1 MLIATA
7 YGSCGVHQMLD
18 VVVLY
23 DTSLSLT
30 TADLDDQISFIYYLG
45 FQLFLHPDHT
55 NIAGIGV
62 DNSSHFGWGLRDYMT
77 TTDLWFGIQSNV
89 TLTGGGSDLS
99 PGMDMAWNNILSS
112 NARYGSTRWLLVL
125 TSTTVMSSTTSLDAM
140 KAAGVKVGFVSTQ
153 PATSYTSLASD
164 SRYIFGGSTW
174 STIGLSAQAVAELMF
189 CPPYCESFVFYYD
202 LPSTMSVTAD
212 TNSRSSGV
220 GAYNIHCCGALA
232 SLEYK
237 AATSGS
243 FVLQVWRA
251 EYLAYQTTITASVG
265 YQSHT
270 FSQRVAIAAGDVLGW
285 YSAGVNPIGI
295 ASNCSGELCQKEIRQ
310 VTDMGS
316 LAVGDYYAW
325 SSAYAM
331 PDTAF
336 AIKFTMVNGLISL
349 MKTLPVT
356 GVETPYFLLLSVFDS
371 CLNTASVAFNIT
383 TVVIPLAINNL
394 PTEVELGDDVS
405 SETLLIVINATDPAA
420 DSISC
425 ILSSILPNTTN
436 FRLDDYLNGNCE
448 SFDFYYELPNS
459 MAVIADTNS
468 NVGYYLISESK
479 GPSAYNI
486 HCCGA
491 LSSLEFKAA
500 TSGSFV
506 LQVWRAEYLIY
517 QTTITATAGVNP
529 IGMATSCVGD
539 LCPQDIKIV
548 TDMGSLSVGD
558 FYDWSSASTMPDT
571 AFAIK
576 FTIVNGTV
584 PTFSGGSSPISISES
599 LTVGSSVTVV
609 SLTDDFGDQFMFSDL
624 INPYFEINQ
633 TTGLIS
639 LMTSLPVTGVETPY
653 FLTMSVMDSC
663 FNTASIAINITTFV
677 QPLAINNLP
686 TEVEIGDD
694 VSFETLLIVIN
705 ATDPA
710 ADSISC
716 ILSSILPNT
725 TNFRLDDYLNGT
737 AGMFLN
743 AGAALDFKT
752 VEEYKIYITCT
763 GTSSTESFL
772 TVRILDKSVT
782 TPYTV
787 PAWAA
792 GAIVVSV
799 GSVGV
804 VLAMVCFLIVVILA
818 TTDEAEVMPP
828 MEEDEN
834 DKTPLDDVAQMC
846 KIIDR
851 WEAEQEGVG
860 EI

>member
-1 MLIATA
+1 MEKNYLSTA
-7 YGSCGVHQMLD
+7 VIFSFLMVRASGFCGVHQTLD
-18 VVVLY
+18 VVILY
-23 DTSLSLT
+23 DVSSSMSSTDI
-30 TADLDDQISFIYYLG
+30 ADQVSFIHNLAGNIYL
-45 FQLFLHPDHT
+45 HSDHT

-62 DNSSHFGWGLRDYMT
+62 GNTAHYGWGLRDYL
-77 TTDLWFGIQSNV
+77 TTDDLMARMQNITV
-89 TLTGGGSDLS
+89 TSEASDIS
-99 PGMDMAWNNILSS
+99 PGFDMAWNNILSNS
-112 NARYGSTRWLLVL
+112 TRPGSTRWVLVFTD
-125 TSTTVMSSTTSLDAM
+125 TSFMSSTTSLDAI
-140 KAAGVKVGFVSTQ
+140 KAAGIKVGFISVLS
-153 PATSYTSLASD
+153 ATSYTSYASD
-164 SRYIFGGSTW
+164 SRYILGGINWATLDSDLPTVI
-174 STIGLSAQAVAELMF
+174 SMI
-189 CPPYCESFVFYYD
+189 CPPY
-202 LPSTMSVTAD
+202 
-212 TNSRSSGV
+212 
-220 GAYNIHCCGALA
+220 
-232 SLEYK
+232 
-237 AATSGS
+237 
-243 FVLQVWRA
+243 
-251 EYLAYQTTITASVG
+251 
-265 YQSHT
+265 
-270 FSQRVAIAAGDVLGW
+270 
-285 YSAGVNPIGI
+285 
-295 ASNCSGELCQKEIRQ
+295 
-310 VTDMGS
+310 
-316 LAVGDYYAW
+316 
-325 SSAYAM
+325 
-331 PDTAF
+331 
-336 AIKFTMVNGLISL
+336 
-349 MKTLPVT
+349 
-356 GVETPYFLLLSVFDS
+356 
-371 CLNTASVAFNIT
+371 
-383 TVVIPLAINNL
+383 
-394 PTEVELGDDVS
+394 
-405 SETLLIVINATDPAA
+405 
-420 DSISC
+420 
-425 ILSSILPNTTN
+425 
-436 FRLDDYLNGNCE
+436 CE

-491 LSSLEFKAA
+491 LSSVEFKAA

-517 QTTITATAGVNP
+517 QTTITATGGYETHVFSPKVAIAMSDIIGWYSAGVNP

-576 FTIVNGTV
+576 FTIVN
-584 PTFSGGSSPISISES
+584 
-599 LTVGSSVTVV
+599 
-609 SLTDDFGDQFMFSDL
+609 
-624 INPYFEINQ
+624 
-633 TTGLIS
+633 GLIS

-752 VEEYKIYITCT
+752 VEEYKISITCT
-763 GTSSTESFL
+763 GMSSTESFM

-851 WEAEQEGVG
+851 WESEQEGVG

>member
-1 MLIATA
+1 MEKNFLSTAVIFSFLIVRAS
-7 YGSCGVHQMLD
+7 GFCGVHQTLD
-18 VVVLY
+18 VVILY
-23 DTSLSLT
+23 DVSSSMKSTSI
-30 TADLDDQISFIYYLG
+30 AYQVSFIHNLAGNIYL
-45 FQLFLHPDHT
+45 HSDHT

-62 DNSSHFGWGLRDYMT
+62 GNTAHYGWGLRDYL
-77 TTDLWFGIQSNV
+77 TTDDLMARMQNITATSE
-89 TLTGGGSDLS
+89 GSDIS
-99 PGMDMAWNNILSS
+99 PGMDMAWNNIFS
-112 NARYGSTRWLLVL
+112 NNTRSGSTRWVLVF
-125 TSTTVMSSTTSLDAM
+125 TDTKVMSSTTSLDAI
-140 KAAGVKVGFVSTQ
+140 KAAGIKVGFISTLS
-153 PATSYTSLASD
+153 ATDYTSYASD
-164 SRYIFGGSTW
+164 SRYILGGISWATLD
-174 STIGLSAQAVAELMF
+174 SDLPTVISMI
-189 CPPYCESFVFYYD
+189 CPPY
-202 LPSTMSVTAD
+202 
-212 TNSRSSGV
+212 
-220 GAYNIHCCGALA
+220 
-232 SLEYK
+232 
-237 AATSGS
+237 
-243 FVLQVWRA
+243 
-251 EYLAYQTTITASVG
+251 
-265 YQSHT
+265 
-270 FSQRVAIAAGDVLGW
+270 
-285 YSAGVNPIGI
+285 
-295 ASNCSGELCQKEIRQ
+295 
-310 VTDMGS
+310 
-316 LAVGDYYAW
+316 
-325 SSAYAM
+325 
-331 PDTAF
+331 
-336 AIKFTMVNGLISL
+336 
-349 MKTLPVT
+349 
-356 GVETPYFLLLSVFDS
+356 
-371 CLNTASVAFNIT
+371 
-383 TVVIPLAINNL
+383 
-394 PTEVELGDDVS
+394 
-405 SETLLIVINATDPAA
+405 
-420 DSISC
+420 
-425 ILSSILPNTTN
+425 
-436 FRLDDYLNGNCE
+436 CE

-517 QTTITATAGVNP
+517 QTTITATGGYQTHVFSPKVAIAMSDIIGWYSAGVNP

-624 INPYFEINQ
+624 GNPYFEINQ

-653 FLTMSVMDSC
+653 FLTMSVIDSC

-752 VEEYKIYITCT
+752 VEEYKISITCT
-763 GTSSTESFL
+763 GMSSTESFM

-851 WEAEQEGVG
+851 WESEQEGVG